1 MIETSIITPVPQLL
15 AAHTLDRPDQVA
27 YSDPRQTVTYAQ
39 LDARTARLAGH
50 LIDLGMAT
58 GDSLLLYLDNSVEV
72 VEGYLVAP
80 RSGVV
85 TVCANP
91 TATVPELTY
100 IAENCSASVAIVDP
114 SHLPAMLASIQA
126 GVSAI
131 HTVLVTGGEP
141 DLPGTADLP
150 VGVRVVA
157 YNTLVEQEPKATA
170 PDDTDLDTC
179 CWMLYT
185 SGTTGRPKGVHLTQ
199 RGCLWVVAA
208 CWIPIAELGSDDH
221 LLSCLPLFHSYAL
234 VLSVVGVTA
243 AGARATLLPKFSP
256 SDVTARLA
264 RDGVTVF
271 PGVPTMFQ
279 YLLNNRTT
287 QDQLA
292 APDLRLCISA
302 GAIMSS
308 TLNQE
313 FDAYAGVPLL
323 DGYGITE
330 TSTMVTMNAPH
341 GGRVPGSCG
350 VPLPGVS
357 VRFVDPG
364 GTDVAPGEEGE
375 LWVQGP
381 NVMLGYH
388 ELPEATSAALT
399 NGWYRTGDLGRRDPN
414 GFITITGRVKELI
427 IRAGENIAPAEIETV
442 ILRCPGVDDVAVVG
456 EPHRD
461 LGEVPV
467 AFIVPASGEPLDH
480 EAVLAVC
487 RENLAYFKV
496 PSRIVEVTEIPR
508 TGSGK
513 IRRFELKAQPDSNT
527 DAAASPDADVS
538 TALSASEPATSIA
551 PDAAN
556 AATRTTS
563 PVK

>member
-1 MIETSIITPVPQLL
+1 MIDTSVITTVPKLL
-15 AAHTLDRPDQVA
+15 AAHAANRPDHVA
-27 YSDPRQTVTYAQ
+27 YTDTRQSLTYAQ
-39 LDARTARLAGH
+39 LEARTATLAGH
-50 LIDLGMAT
+50 LVDLGMAD

-80 RSGVV
+80 RAGVV

-100 IAENCSASVAIVDP
+100 IAENSSATVAVVDTA
-114 SHLPAMLASIQA
+114 HLPAMLASIRA
-126 GVSAI
+126 GSLDI
-131 HTVLVTGGEP
+131 RTVLVTGDDP
-141 DLPGTADLP
+141 DLSGTVELP
-150 VGVRVVA
+150 PDVRLVGYDALLARDPQA
-157 YNTLVEQEPKATA
+157 AA

-208 CWIPIAELGSDDH
+208 CWIPIAELSSDDH

-256 SDVTARLA
+256 RDVAARLA
-264 RDGVTVF
+264 SDGVTVF

-279 YLLNNRTT
+279 YLLNSRSEAGR
-287 QDQLA
+287 LH

-302 GAIMSS
+302 GAIMSGS
-308 TLNQE
+308 LNEE
-313 FDAYAGVPLL
+313 FDDYAGVPLL

-330 TSTMVTMNAPH
+330 TSTMVTMNAPR

-357 VRFVDPG
+357 VRFVDASG
-364 GTDVAPGEEGE
+364 SDVPAGEEGE

-388 ELPEATSAALT
+388 RLPEATAASLT

-414 GFITITGRVKELI
+414 GFVTITGRVKELI

-442 ILRCPGVDDVAVVG
+442 IFSCPGVEDVAVVG

-467 AFIVPASGEPLDH
+467 AFIVATSGQPLDH
-480 EAVLAVC
+480 EAVFAVC

-496 PSRIVEVTEIPR
+496 PSRIVEVSEIPR

-513 IRRFELKAQPDSNT
+513 IRRFELKTKPGSSTHAAPGAGAADPST
-527 DAAASPDADVS
+527 PSSPEAASPPMKA
-538 TALSASEPATSIA
+538 ASPLT
-551 PDAAN
+551 
-556 AATRTTS
+556 
-563 PVK
+563 

>member
-1 MIETSIITPVPQLL
+1 MIETAVITPVPQLL
-15 AAHTLDRPDQVA
+15 AAHAAQRPDQVA
-27 YSDPRQTVTYAQ
+27 YRDVRQGITYAQ
-39 LDARTARLAGH
+39 LDERTARLAGH
-50 LIDLGMAT
+50 LIDLGMNT
-58 GDSLLLYLDNSVEV
+58 GDTLLLHLDNAVEV

-80 RSGVV
+80 RAGVV

-100 IAENCSASVAIVDP
+100 IAENSSASVAVVDAA
-114 SHLPAMLASIQA
+114 HLPAMLTSIRQ
-126 GVSAI
+126 GSAPI
-131 HTVLVTGGEP
+131 HTVLVTGDDEVALASPTSDADVP
-141 DLPGTADLP
+141 D
-150 VGVRVVA
+150 GVRVLRYDALLQQQPSAV
-157 YNTLVEQEPKATA
+157 A
-170 PDDTDLDTC
+170 PDATDLDTC

-199 RGCLWVVAA
+199 RGCSWVVAA
-208 CWIPIAELGSDDH
+208 CWIPIAELSSEDH

-234 VLSVVGVTA
+234 VLSVVGVIS
-243 AGARATLLPKFSP
+243 AGATATLLPKFSP
-256 SDVTARLA
+256 SDVRARLE
-264 RDGVTVF
+264 RDAVTVF

-279 YLLNNRTT
+279 YLLNSRTN
-287 QDQLA
+287 DDRLA
-292 APDLRLCISA
+292 APRLRLCISA
-302 GAIMSS
+302 GAVMSGS
-308 TLNQE
+308 LNEE

-330 TSTMVTMNAPH
+330 TSTMVTMNAPR

-388 ELPEATSAALT
+388 QLPDATAAALT
-399 NGWYRTGDLGRRDPN
+399 NGWYHTGDLGRRDRN

-442 ILRCPGVDDVAVVG
+442 IFGCPGVEDVAVVG

-467 AFIVPASGEPLDH
+467 AFIVPSPGHTLDH
-480 EAVLAVC
+480 EAVLDVC

-496 PSRIVEVTEIPR
+496 PARIVEVPEIPR

-513 IRRFELKAQPDSNT
+513 IRRFELKTTPGETTSTSTGATS
-527 DAAASPDADVS
+527 AAAADRAAGGVAQ
-538 TALSASEPATSIA
+538 TAT
-551 PDAAN
+551 
-556 AATRTTS
+556 
-563 PVK
+563 V

>member
-1 MIETSIITPVPQLL
+1 MIDTSVITTVPQIL
-15 AAHTLDRPDQVA
+15 ASQAANRPDRVA
-27 YSDPRQTVTYAQ
+27 YTDPRQSLTYAQ

-50 LIDLGMAT
+50 LIDLGMVE

-80 RSGVV
+80 RAGVV

-100 IAENCSASVAIVDP
+100 IAENSSASVAVVDAA
-114 SHLPAMLASIQA
+114 HLPAMLASIAA
-126 GVSAI
+126 GSLGI
-131 HTVLVTGGEP
+131 RTVLVAGDGPE
-141 DLPGTADLP
+141 LPGTADQP
-150 VGVRVVA
+150 PDVRLMA
-157 YNTLVEQEPKATA
+157 YDDLLAREPQATS

-208 CWIPIAELGSDDH
+208 CWIPVAELGSKDH

-256 SDVTARLA
+256 RDVTARLEH
-264 RDGVTVF
+264 DGVTVF

-279 YLLNNRTT
+279 YLLNARAEGEK
-287 QDQLA
+287 LH

-302 GAIMSS
+302 GAIMSGS
-308 TLNQE
+308 LNEE
-313 FDAYAGVPLL
+313 FDDYAGVPLL

-330 TSTMVTMNAPH
+330 TSTMVTMNAPR

-357 VRFVDPG
+357 VRFVDAG
-364 GTDVAPGEEGE
+364 GTDVPAGDEGE

-388 ELPEATSAALT
+388 RLPEATAATLT

-414 GFITITGRVKELI
+414 GFVTITGRVKELI

-442 ILRCPGVDDVAVVG
+442 IFTCPGVEDVAVVG
-456 EPHRD
+456 EAHRD

-467 AFIVPASGEPLDH
+467 AFIVATPGRRLDH
-480 EAVLAVC
+480 EAVMAVC
-487 RENLAYFKV
+487 RQNLAYFKV
-496 PSRIVEVTEIPR
+496 PARIVEVPEIPR

-513 IRRFELKAQPDSNT
+513 IRRFELKTKGAGATDSPISSE
-527 DAAASPDADVS
+527 AAGAPPKAASPV
-538 TALSASEPATSIA
+538 T
-551 PDAAN
+551 
-556 AATRTTS
+556 
-563 PVK
+563 

>member
-1 MIETSIITPVPQLL
+1 MIETSVITTVPQLL
-15 AAHTLDRPDQVA
+15 SVHAAVRPDRVA
-27 YSDPRQTVTYAQ
+27 FSDPRQSLTYAQ

-50 LIDLGMAT
+50 LIDLGMAD
-58 GDSLLLYLDNSVEV
+58 GDSLLLYLDNAVEV

-80 RSGVV
+80 RARVV

-100 IAENCSASVAIVDP
+100 IAENSSASVAVVDTT
-114 SHLPAMLASIQA
+114 HLPAMLASIRA
-126 GVSAI
+126 GSLHI
-131 HTVLVTGGEP
+131 RTVLVTGDNP
-141 DLPGTADLP
+141 DMPDTADLTP
-150 VGVRVVA
+150 DVQLVGYEALLRR
-157 YNTLVEQEPKATA
+157 EPRATA

-208 CWIPIAELGSDDH
+208 CWIPIAELSSDDH

-256 SDVTARLA
+256 RDVAAQLEH
-264 RDGVTVF
+264 DGVTVF

-279 YLLNNRTT
+279 YLLNSRAGAEK
-287 QDQLA
+287 LH

-302 GAIMSS
+302 GAIMSGS
-308 TLNQE
+308 LNEE
-313 FDAYAGVPLL
+313 FDDYAGVPLL

-330 TSTMVTMNAPH
+330 TSTMVTMNAPR

-357 VRFVDPG
+357 VRFVDAS
-364 GTDVAPGEEGE
+364 GTDVPTGEEGE

-388 ELPEATSAALT
+388 RLPEATAATLT

-414 GFITITGRVKELI
+414 GFVSITGRVKELI
-427 IRAGENIAPAEIETV
+427 IRAGENISPAEIETV
-442 ILRCPGVDDVAVVG
+442 IFSCPGVEDVAVVG

-461 LGEVPV
+461 LGESPGRLHRCHGRPAAGPRSGHGGVPR
-467 AFIVPASGEPLDH
+467 EPRL
-480 EAVLAVC
+480 LQG
-487 RENLAYFKV
+487 
-496 PSRIVEVTEIPR
+496 PR
-508 TGSGK
+508 AHRGGT
-513 IRRFELKAQPDSNT
+513 
-527 DAAASPDADVS
+527 
-538 TALSASEPATSIA
+538 
-551 PDAAN
+551 
-556 AATRTTS
+556 
-563 PVK
+563 